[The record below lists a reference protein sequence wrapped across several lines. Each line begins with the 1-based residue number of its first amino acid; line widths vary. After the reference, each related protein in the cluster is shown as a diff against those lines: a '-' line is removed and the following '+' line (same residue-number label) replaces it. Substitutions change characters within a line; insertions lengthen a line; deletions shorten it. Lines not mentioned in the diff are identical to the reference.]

1 MATDRTVEGVE
12 EILRGFARLSAGVQK
27 KYLGSSVRAATKEEV
42 PKIKALT
49 PRGPT
54 GNLRRSV
61 GFKLE
66 KKKTTT
72 AVGVLGYRARGNG
85 TNREL
90 GFHAWWIANGVA
102 TRTPKGPVLAAPMAL
117 AKQYPYMMGNVQ
129 RIGGP
134 RPPFAYWYEVFGFK
148 GDGKF
153 QQWSEAAL
161 PQIKARLVGTLGAN
175 LGKAIAEEERRLL
188 RKKYKK

>member
-1 MATDRTVEGVE
+1 MATDMTVEGVE

-27 KYLGSSVRAATKEEV
+27 KYLGSSVREATKEEV
-42 PKIKALT
+42 KTIRSFT
-49 PRGPT
+49 PLGPT

-72 AVGVLGYRARGNG
+72 AVGVLGYRNSGG

-90 GFHAWWIANGVA
+90 GSHAWWIANGVGA
-102 TRTPKGPVLAAPMAL
+102 RTPKGPVLAAPMAL
-117 AKQYPYMMGNVQ
+117 SKQYPYLLGNIQ
-129 RIGGP
+129 RIGGK

-161 PQIKARLVGTLGAN
+161 PQIKARLVGTLGEK
-175 LGKAIAEEERRLL
+175 LGTAIAEEERRLI
-188 RKKYKK
+188 RKIHKK